1 MKVLAISMGRK
12 NHNCDIIAKQALMA
26 AEKAGADVKFVNTMN
41 MEISHCRGCGAC
53 SRARDLGGQIR
64 CILNDDYLVLE
75 KEVLDADGIIL
86 VAPVY
91 SIAPTGQLVNFF
103 GRFGAAHD
111 LASATVEQEKR
122 EKEGK
127 EPLDP
132 RLFRK
137 HYVAFVSVGGAKTE
151 NWTSMGLPNMYMFGM
166 STVMKTVG
174 QINAYDMGR
183 RTSPVFDQA
192 FMDSIAGLGKHLAES
207 IGKEFDEVSWYGE
220 PGVCPVCHN
229 KLLSPTGRGT
239 EIECPLC
246 GIYGEL
252 SIEDGQIVT
261 RFPEKQKMR
270 ARNTLAGLYE
280 HHYELHD
287 MMEIVEKNIAAHKD
301 DMGELLAPYYSYAP
315 EYKGICTTI
324 RNPSDFS

>member
-53 SRARDLGGQIR
+53 SRSRDLGGQVR
-64 CILNDDYLVLE
+64 CILKDDYLALE

-183 RTSPVFDQA
+183 RTSPRGSGSILRNRSAKNLTKSAGTASLASVRSATISSSHRQGAARRLNVLYAA
-192 FMDSIAGLGKHLAES
+192 FTGSCRLR
-207 IGKEFDEVSWYGE
+207 
-220 PGVCPVCHN
+220 
-229 KLLSPTGRGT
+229 TGRLSRASRKNRRCGR
-239 EIECPLC
+239 EIRLQ
-246 GIYGEL
+246 GFM
-252 SIEDGQIVT
+252 ST
-261 RFPEKQKMR
+261 TT
-270 ARNTLAGLYE
+270 N
-280 HHYELHD
+280 
-287 MMEIVEKNIAAHKD
+287 
-301 DMGELLAPYYSYAP
+301 
-315 EYKGICTTI
+315 CTT
-324 RNPSDFS
+324 